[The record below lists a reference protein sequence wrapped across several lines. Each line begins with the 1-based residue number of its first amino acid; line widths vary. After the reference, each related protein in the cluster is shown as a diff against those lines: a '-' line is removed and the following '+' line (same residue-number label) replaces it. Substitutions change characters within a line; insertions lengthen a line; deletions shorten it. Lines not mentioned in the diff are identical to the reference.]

1 MSHETPPA
9 VRSEAAAPYAAAG
22 PPRIAPR
29 QALLARADRP
39 HAMRNPF
46 AID

>member
-22 PPRIAPR
+22 PPPPNGIN
-29 QALLARADRP
+29 L
-39 HAMRNPF
+39 NYGF
-46 AID
+46 I